1 MELVLM
7 LAIVGLWLISL
18 IACIAIGARK
28 GSPIGAAVLG
38 LVLGPLGLLLVALS
52 GAANRRP
59 CPLCG
64 ESVLRVAVVCSHC
77 GRDIPAE

>member
-1 MELVLM
+1 MVVVM
-7 LAIVGLWLISL
+7 AVVGLWLVSL
-18 IACIAIGARK
+18 LGCIAIGVRK

-64 ESVLRVAVVCSHC
+64 ESVLRLAVVCCHC
-77 GRDIPAE
+77 GRDIPSE